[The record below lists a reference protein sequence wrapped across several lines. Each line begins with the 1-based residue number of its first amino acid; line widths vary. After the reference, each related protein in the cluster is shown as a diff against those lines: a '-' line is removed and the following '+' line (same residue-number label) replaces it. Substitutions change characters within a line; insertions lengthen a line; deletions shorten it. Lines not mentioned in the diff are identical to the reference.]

1 MRFSFCFVS
10 QRFLIL
16 FSYCITEAIK
26 AVVDSGCDFVT
37 QDRIDKG
44 GQIPGALWHIYQ
56 AKDADTIRDFLNKV
70 HFISYLYTSFWSNL
84 TIFVFSN
91 LGGDR

>member
-37 QDRIDKG
+37 QERIDKG